1 MRRGKL
7 ISGKDQ
13 DQFATLA
20 YALPFGERKP
30 DPLPLEEKE
39 QATLLLEIV
48 DENPGRQW
56 KEDELL
62 LVEQV
67 TDQLSLAL
75 ENTRLFEEAHTRS
88 EYLAIL
94 NDMSQALSTQLK
106 SEQVIDTVYHYSAQL
121 VEASNC
127 YIALYHQ
134 DTQEV
139 TFPLVIENRER
150 AGRFPHPISHGLPG
164 YIYQTRK
171 TLLIKE
177 YVKEWV
183 ADDLQIEET
192 DRDLESYL
200 GVPMISGDQV
210 IGMIAVQSFEPSL
223 SYNENDRDLLHTVA
237 SQAAVALL
245 NAQLFEQTQTAL
257 SALEVSER
265 YQKGVAN
272 AVGILTERG
281 IASLSD
287 VLEILGT
294 AADASRAYYFETQVD
309 GRGRYWRL
317 ITEWLAPGI
326 DSLLNNASLR
336 RVSSESMASW
346 MDKLHE
352 DGYAFSTTYDLPSE
366 QKSFFESLGTQ
377 SVLHLAVPGRH
388 ELPGCIG
395 FEQTDY
401 DRIWGRDEIAALQ
414 TAASALA
421 NTIAREDLFTQVQLN
436 LAETEALYQ
445 ASAHLN
451 SAKTYDEILQVLRQH
466 TILGH
471 VNISTITLNVFDK
484 TWKYDRKGE
493 LGERP
498 DWLIP
503 LSCWSAQPDNQL
515 VSERIALDSWPG
527 LEELIQ
533 PEHPTK
539 IMDIEN
545 DTRIG
550 GIGRDTYINLMDAK
564 SLLII
569 PLNVAGQ
576 WIGFIISVYRQ
587 TTGFPEQDVRR
598 LTSLAGQAAIA
609 ISGLRSLEENSP
621 TQ

>member
-1 MRRGKL
+1 MSENQSLSKPSKPPDQGAVNIPGSQAPKSRRKASTSRRNRRINRLFTELDQEIIDLDAAPAPSEDGENTPIEDPSIEEELQSSALRQPDNGRPLSEAISPAEGAIEHPIVADSPDLDDVEPPRPDPGSRVSLPDLVRYPDADNTRDQSRPFKPAWSKELGYQASLDTRHSTTEGEQVLPTTKVLTQTGWESLRRGKL

-20 YALPFGERKP
+20 YALPFGKRKP

-75 ENTRLFEEAHTRS
+75 ENARLFEEAHTRS

-94 NDMSQALSTQLK
+94 NEMSQALATQLK

-223 SYNENDRDLLHTVA
+223 SYNENDRDLLHAVA

-401 DRIWGRDEIAALQ
+401 DR
-414 TAASALA
+414 
-421 NTIAREDLFTQVQLN
+421 N
-436 LAETEALYQ
+436 L
-445 ASAHLN
+445 
-451 SAKTYDEILQVLRQH
+451 
-466 TILGH
+466 G
-471 VNISTITLNVFDK
+471 
-484 TWKYDRKGE
+484 
-493 LGERP
+493 
-498 DWLIP
+498 
-503 LSCWSAQPDNQL
+503 
-515 VSERIALDSWPG
+515 
-527 LEELIQ
+527 
-533 PEHPTK
+533 
-539 IMDIEN
+539 
-545 DTRIG
+545 
-550 GIGRDTYINLMDAK
+550 
-564 SLLII
+564 
-569 PLNVAGQ
+569 
-576 WIGFIISVYRQ
+576 
-587 TTGFPEQDVRR
+587 
-598 LTSLAGQAAIA
+598 
-609 ISGLRSLEENSP
+609 
-621 TQ
+621 

>member
-1 MRRGKL
+1 MNFL
-7 ISGKDQ
+7 
-13 DQFATLA
+13 
-20 YALPFGERKP
+20 
-30 DPLPLEEKE
+30 
-39 QATLLLEIV
+39 
-48 DENPGRQW
+48 
-56 KEDELL
+56 
-62 LVEQV
+62 
-67 TDQLSLAL
+67 
-75 ENTRLFEEAHTRS
+75 
-88 EYLAIL
+88 
-94 NDMSQALSTQLK
+94 
-106 SEQVIDTVYHYSAQL
+106 
-121 VEASNC
+121 
-127 YIALYHQ
+127 
-134 DTQEV
+134 
-139 TFPLVIENRER
+139 
-150 AGRFPHPISHGLPG
+150 
-164 YIYQTRK
+164 
-171 TLLIKE
+171 
-177 YVKEWV
+177 
-183 ADDLQIEET
+183 
-192 DRDLESYL
+192 
-200 GVPMISGDQV
+200 
-210 IGMIAVQSFEPSL
+210 
-223 SYNENDRDLLHTVA
+223 VA
-237 SQAAVALL
+237 SDL
-245 NAQLFEQTQTAL
+245 NKQ
-257 SALEVSER
+257 
-265 YQKGVAN
+265 
-272 AVGILTERG
+272 
-281 IASLSD
+281 
-287 VLEILGT
+287 
-294 AADASRAYYFETQVD
+294 
-309 GRGRYWRL
+309 
-317 ITEWLAPGI
+317 ITIE
-326 DSLLNNASLR
+326 
-336 RVSSESMASW
+336 
-346 MDKLHE
+346 
-352 DGYAFSTTYDLPSE
+352 
-366 QKSFFESLGTQ
+366 
-377 SVLHLAVPGRH
+377 
-388 ELPGCIG
+388 
-395 FEQTDY
+395 
-401 DRIWGRDEIAALQ
+401 IWGRDEIAALQ

-609 ISGLRSLEENSP
+609 ISGLRSLEETRRRNEELAILNQITSAASKTLELGDVLDEILERVLSVTNYGRGLISVLDP
-621 TQ
+621 LTKKLALAVHRNLPENMIRKLRAQGLDNTPCDLVYRLERTISIPRF